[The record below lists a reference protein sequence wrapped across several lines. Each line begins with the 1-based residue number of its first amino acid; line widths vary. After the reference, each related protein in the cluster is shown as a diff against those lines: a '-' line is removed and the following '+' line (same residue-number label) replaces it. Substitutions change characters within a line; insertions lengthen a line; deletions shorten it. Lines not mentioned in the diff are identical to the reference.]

1 MRDISWRMGIT
12 LTALTAVAILGL
24 NASCSPAH
32 HLLEEAL
39 GRTPRHQ
46 ISSYLSA
53 IARGD
58 RPAALERWAAPP
70 PGDGGLMNR
79 RDSVTETLMAHGRS
93 LEYWVLD
100 TVWWR
105 TCCEPAVIDDPAQA
119 GGARVRVAIGNGFE
133 SETTYIFDLLVP
145 GGYWGDAAGNSLRT
159 WEIVDV
165 YPEGMR
171 PLAWLAVEW

>member
-1 MRDISWRMGIT
+1 MRDISWRMGLTLMT
-12 LTALTAVAILGL
+12 LTALAIVGL

-46 ISSYLSA
+46 IAGYLSA

-58 RPAALERWAAPP
+58 RSAALEHWPAPVSS
-70 PGDGGLMNR
+70 DSGLMAR
-79 RDSVTETLMAHGRS
+79 RDLVTDTLLDHGRS
-93 LEYWVLD
+93 LEYRVLD

-105 TCCEPAVIDDPAQA
+105 TCCEPAVIDDQAQA
-119 GGARVRVAIGNGFE
+119 GGARVRVAIGNGYEPE
-133 SETTYIFDLLVP
+133 STYTFDLLVP
-145 GGYWGDAAGNSLRT
+145 GGYWGDAAGNPLRD

-165 YPEGMR
+165 YAEDMQ
-171 PLAWLAVEW
+171 PLAWIVQE

>member
-1 MRDISWRMGIT
+1 MRDITWRMGLTLMT
-12 LTALTAVAILGL
+12 LTALAILGL

-46 ISSYLSA
+46 IASYLSA
-53 IARGD
+53 VARGD
-58 RPAALERWAAPP
+58 RVAALERWTAHPSR
-70 PGDGGLMNR
+70 DGLLDR
-79 RDSVTETLMAHGRS
+79 RDSVTGKLLAHGRG
-93 LEYWVLD
+93 LEYRVMD

-119 GGARVRVAIGNGFE
+119 GGARIRVAIGNGQGP
-133 SETTYIFDLLVP
+133 ETTYVFDLLVP
-145 GGYWGDAAGNSLRT
+145 GGYWGDAAGNPLRD

-165 YPEGMR
+165 YAEGMR
-171 PLAWLAVEW
+171 PLAWFAEE

>member
-12 LTALTAVAILGL
+12 LMALTALAILGL

-32 HLLEEAL
+32 YLLEEAL
-39 GRTPRHQ
+39 GRTPRNQ
-46 ISSYLSA
+46 IASYLSA

-58 RPAALERWAAPP
+58 RLAALERWTAPP
-70 PGDGGLMNR
+70 AGDSGLTDR
-79 RDSVTETLMAHGRS
+79 RDSVTETLLAHGRS
-93 LEYWVLD
+93 LEYRMLD

-119 GGARVRVAIGNGFE
+119 GGARIRVAIGSG
-133 SETTYIFDLLVP
+133 SGPETTYVFDLLVP
-145 GGYWGDAAGNSLRT
+145 GGYWGDAAGNPLRD

-165 YPEGMR
+165 YAEGMQ
-171 PLAWLAVEW
+171 PLAWFVQE

>member
-1 MRDISWRMGIT
+1 MRDITWRMGLT
-12 LTALTAVAILGL
+12 LMALAALAMLGL

-46 ISSYLSA
+46 IASYLSA
-53 IARGD
+53 VSRGD
-58 RPAALERWAAPP
+58 RAAALALWLAPASHQAGLNHRRAA
-70 PGDGGLMNR
+70 
-79 RDSVTETLMAHGRS
+79 VTDTLLAHGRS
-93 LEYWVLD
+93 LEYRVLD

-119 GGARVRVAIGNGFE
+119 GGARVQVAISSGSS
-133 SETTYIFDLLVP
+133 SEKPYVFDLLVP
-145 GGYWGDAAGNSLRT
+145 GGYWGDAAGNPLRD

-165 YPEGMR
+165 YDEGMQ
-171 PLAWLAVEW
+171 PLAWFAEE